1 MGKTVR
7 QMIKIDEELCNGCG
21 LCVTA
26 CAEGALQIVDG
37 KARMVS
43 DQYCDGLGAC
53 LGECPQGAISFETRE
68 AEEFDEAATV
78 KRLEAMGISPERHFA
93 HMAEHGIG
101 GHAEQGR
108 AQHPGGHEHGHGGF
122 VCPSARVIDRTNEAP
137 QRTQP
142 LTTEVPSELR
152 QWPVKLYLVNP
163 NAPYFRD
170 ADLLVAADCV
180 PFALGSFHPELLRGR
195 ILVTGCPKFDET
207 SVYLE
212 KLTEIFAQ
220 NDIRTVTVA
229 MMEVPCCS
237 GMLRLVHSAV
247 EASGK
252 NVPVESVVVGLDGQA
267 ISRTRF
273 A

>member
-1 MGKTVR
+1 
-7 QMIKIDEELCNGCG
+7 
-21 LCVTA
+21 
-26 CAEGALQIVDG
+26 
-37 KARMVS
+37 
-43 DQYCDGLGAC
+43 
-53 LGECPQGAISFETRE
+53 
-68 AEEFDEAATV
+68 
-78 KRLEAMGISPERHFA
+78 
-93 HMAEHGIG
+93 
-101 GHAEQGR
+101 
-108 AQHPGGHEHGHGGF
+108 
-122 VCPSARVIDRTNEAP
+122 VIDRTNEAP